1 MAARAL
7 KYVLVFGVTAFFAVM
22 WGLLLRAHLPSPA
35 AEPVRPDYGNL
46 LKPGQQERTTR
57 WAIYFGE
64 FRIGDSEMSIERLED
79 GTISIHTRS
88 EVNLEGA
95 AEFLLGTSGVVDVD
109 FRVNVSPLRGPLF
122 FQVGSEKLKTTLH
135 GRIRAGEILLTG
147 HVSGRKVRT
156 TLPFDQDRLLGEA
169 FSPLAAMP
177 ELAKSRVGGT
187 WKVDMVDPIAGRLQQ
202 TTVTI
207 LSSKEVELAGQ
218 AVTLFELHF
227 AMGRNRWTSW
237 VTEDGEV
244 LVQGTPFGLTLRRE
258 DLSAALAEQLG
269 TEPLTPVMDGT

>member
-1 MAARAL
+1 
-7 KYVLVFGVTAFFAVM
+7 
-22 WGLLLRAHLPSPA
+22 
-35 AEPVRPDYGNL
+35 
-46 LKPGQQERTTR
+46 
-57 WAIYFGE
+57 
-64 FRIGDSEMSIERLED
+64 
-79 GTISIHTRS
+79 
-88 EVNLEGA
+88 
-95 AEFLLGTSGVVDVD
+95 
-109 FRVNVSPLRGPLF
+109 
-122 FQVGSEKLKTTLH
+122 
-135 GRIRAGEILLTG
+135 
-147 HVSGRKVRT
+147 VRT